1 MPKSSS
7 APRSKDASGLMD
19 ARSGQSSRRTS
30 RKNKASW
37 RKHVDLSEVEAGM
50 EEARARERAGLP
62 SRTSTKGKGKGKKI
76 DDETEKD
83 KAAGFDELFVEDRVG
98 DEDVA
103 RQLARSHRL
112 KKPLRSMEGLQSSS
126 AVPALTGR
134 AKRQDQ
140 SKSSEGQMT
149 AEDKRRARLNR
160 ISKSQKDQLKRLAGH
175 TIRGPFGAVVEGEQ
189 GRVREAAP
197 DAHADIWQDATAD
210 ERGAVDVAAAE
221 EEEDEWLANAQRE
234 FNKLPT
240 KAPRTLGA
248 SVHVS
253 RPAISQPHAGQSYNP
268 TLESHDALLARVGA
282 EAVAHEHERL
292 RHEAFK
298 KEWDDGGKIAKM
310 DEADAKRVRGEDEA
324 EAPVVKKDPKRKT
337 RVQLNRAKRVRHEQ
351 TLRLAAKA
359 AKIQRAQ
366 LSSLSAL
373 KKAALEAEAK
383 RVASR
388 LSKLSS
394 RESRLSKAGLAGQR
408 LGKFKVPKPK
418 AEDDVQLGEELSEN
432 LRSLRPEG
440 NLFRDRFQSLTVRG
454 LIEPRMKVTASG
466 RHKRGGKG
474 KKTYEAHSY
483 KRFI

>member
-1 MPKSSS
+1 
-7 APRSKDASGLMD
+7 
-19 ARSGQSSRRTS
+19 
-30 RKNKASW
+30 
-37 RKHVDLSEVEAGM
+37 
-50 EEARARERAGLP
+50 
-62 SRTSTKGKGKGKKI
+62 
-76 DDETEKD
+76 
-83 KAAGFDELFVEDRVG
+83 
-98 DEDVA
+98 
-103 RQLARSHRL
+103 
-112 KKPLRSMEGLQSSS
+112 MEGLQSSS

-140 SKSSEGQMT
+140 SKSSDPQMT

-160 ISKSQKDQLKRLAGH
+160 ISKSQKDQLKRMAGH

-189 GRVREAAP
+189 GRMREAAP
-197 DAHADIWQDATAD
+197 DAHTDIWQDTTAHA
-210 ERGAVDVAAAE
+210 RGAVDVADAE
-221 EEEDEWLANAQRE
+221 KDEWLANAQRE

-248 SVHVS
+248 STQVS

-292 RHEAFK
+292 RQEAFK
-298 KEWDDGGKIAKM
+298 KEWEDGGKIAKM
-310 DEADAKRVRGEDEA
+310 DEADAKRVRGMLVGDEVEQDDDDTVEGEAEA

-373 KKAALEAEAK
+373 KKAALEAEAT

-394 RESRLSKAGLAGQR
+394 RESKLSKAGLAGQR
-408 LGKFKVPKPK
+408 LGKFKVPKSK